1 MEKKVKVKV
10 NKLLEVSE
18 KIIISTDEGIIC
30 FGNKT
35 NLMALL
41 TMILQKLREG
51 AMFSEEDFLYCYNLS
66 KKNERDLKNIVI
78 NDLKDII
85 NQLNND

>member
-1 MEKKVKVKV
+1 MEKKVKERV

-18 KIIISTDEGIIC
+18 KIIIATDEGIIC

-41 TMILQKLREG
+41 TMILNKLREG

-66 KKNERDLKNIVI
+66 RNNERDIKNVLI
-78 NDLKDII
+78 NDLEDLI
-85 NQLNND
+85 NHLKND